1 MSGQWLVVPSRWSV
15 VGVTVISGRWSLA
28 GRWAVV
34 LYYASWEGNVFK
46 VFSRWFLRVMTHVEN
61 GNCFS
66 YALYNLT
73 DIGLAN
79 EKSQVVTK
87 VKKIKML

>member
-1 MSGQWLVVPSRWSV
+1 
-15 VGVTVISGRWSLA
+15 
-28 GRWAVV
+28 
-34 LYYASWEGNVFK
+34 
-46 VFSRWFLRVMTHVEN
+46 MTYVEN

-66 YALYNLT
+66 YTLYNLT